1 MDPPGR
7 RPSGATVVLEVKSDA
22 DVKLCVCVCVCVW
35 VTCHMHYY
43 VYVGL
48 FIVITSGPEHEA
60 WFQEESGGE
69 AGDEGGVT
77 QHMEYTS
84 QP

>member
-1 MDPPGR
+1 
-7 RPSGATVVLEVKSDA
+7 
-22 DVKLCVCVCVCVW
+22 
-35 VTCHMHYY
+35 MHYY

-84 QP
+84 QPW